1 MTLCL
6 SEHFL
11 MRLPQANAG
20 AILEISC
27 EIATT
32 KTPSEITDCRHH
44 FSARRGQIVLEPAN
58 LELDRIKVPS
68 FNAALTLTA
77 TCMAT

>member
-1 MTLCL
+1 MLCL

-44 FSARRGQIVLEPAN
+44 IAARRE
-58 LELDRIKVPS
+58 RILSNPPIK
-68 FNAALTLTA
+68 NRIA
-77 TCMAT
+77 